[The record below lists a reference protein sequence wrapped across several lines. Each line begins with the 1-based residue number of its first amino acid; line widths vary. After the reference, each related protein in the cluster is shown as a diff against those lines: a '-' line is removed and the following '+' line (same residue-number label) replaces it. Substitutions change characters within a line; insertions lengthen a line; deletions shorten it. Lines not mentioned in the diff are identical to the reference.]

1 MLNVHCRDLSKPVG
15 TNILGKPLKGIRS
28 KSLTLASSEQLSRT
42 VSWDVCMQSW
52 PSTLL
57 PLGPVLR
64 MSTNNKTGKVTLSVD
79 LNTGL

>member
-15 TNILGKPLKGIRS
+15 TNIFGKASEGYSIQKPHFG
-28 KSLTLASSEQLSRT
+28 SSEQLLRT
-42 VSWDVCMQSW
+42 VSWDMCIQSW

-79 LNTGL
+79 LNTGP